1 MDTSEERVATRKTDI
16 VSADSI
22 VTTSSPGINSESARY
37 LTRSFASCGILMTR
51 YGCPILVWVRSMAPM
66 GRMGSPDPGIA
77 LPKGDLV
84 G

>member
-1 MDTSEERVATRKTDI
+1 
-16 VSADSI
+16 
-22 VTTSSPGINSESARY
+22 
-37 LTRSFASCGILMTR
+37 MTL
-51 YGCPILVWVRSMAPM
+51 YGCPILLWVRSMAPM